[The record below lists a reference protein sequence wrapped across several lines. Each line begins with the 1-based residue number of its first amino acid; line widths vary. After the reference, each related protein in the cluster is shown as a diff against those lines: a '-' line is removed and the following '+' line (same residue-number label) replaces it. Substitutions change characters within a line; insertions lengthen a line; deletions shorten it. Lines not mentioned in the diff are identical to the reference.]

1 MRFCGQCYT
10 VWSAPMA
17 KVFGLTLRDRVRF
30 FWTITQ
36 LEGLSSMERE
46 GDTGQDGRRCTPT
59 KCYGYSYQDIPLS

>member
-1 MRFCGQCYT
+1 
-10 VWSAPMA
+10 MA

-46 GDTGQDGRRCTPT
+46 GDTRQDGRRCTPT
-59 KCYGYSYQDIPLS
+59 KCYGKRG